1 MNRFCCVWLALL
13 PLAAWA
19 YPIEVE
25 KHYEGVEVD
34 YTSHDTFYDTGSIT
48 VNNYG
53 TVDAKSSVVFRNG
66 PEAPRTRR
74 ITVAAKKSVDV
85 AAKFNRSIIKLRI
98 SLSCKPD
105 A

>member
-1 MNRFCCVWLALL
+1 MNRICCVLLTLL
-13 PLAAWA
+13 PMTAWA

-25 KHYEGVEVD
+25 KHYEGVQID

-53 TVDAKSSVVFRNG
+53 DVEAKCSVIFRNG

-74 ITVAAKKSVDV
+74 ITVGARSSQDV
-85 AAKFNRSIIKLRI
+85 TAKFNRSIIKLRI
-98 SLSCKPD
+98 SLTCK
-105 A
+105 AK

>member
-1 MNRFCCVWLALL
+1 MNRLCCVLLAMF
-13 PLAAWA
+13 PVAAFA

-25 KHYEGVEVD
+25 KQYQAVKID
-34 YTSHDTFYDTGSIT
+34 YVTHDVYHDTGSIT

-53 TVDAKSSVVFRNG
+53 DVDAKCAVVFING

-74 ITVAAKKSVDV
+74 VQVGAGKSVDV
-85 AAKFNRSIIKLRI
+85 SSSFKRSIIKLRI
-98 SLSCKPD
+98 KLTCQP

>member
-1 MNRFCCVWLALL
+1 MNRLCCALLALL
-13 PLAAWA
+13 PLGAMA

-25 KHYEGVEVD
+25 KQFDGVKVD
-34 YTSHDTFYDTGSIT
+34 YNAHDVFHDIGSIT

-53 TVDAKSSVVFRNG
+53 DVDARCAVVFRNG

-74 ITVAAKKSVDV
+74 VQVAAGKSVDV
-85 AAKFNRSIIKLRI
+85 TSKFNRSIIKLRI
-98 SLSCKPD
+98 KLSCEP